1 MNALAE
7 EARELEKKLCGTRAV
22 RRSAAAAEVT
32 AREEGL
38 RGDELVTV
46 VERRCRAL
54 FPRQLVSL
62 TLFREDE
69 SPVGG
74 VSALGS
80 KRASALTSATR
91 MQRPELTA
99 AAWTGRRPTSARCC
113 ARPRWWATAPR
124 GPARARSAHGDLPG
138 RAGSIRSRG
147 TTGAR
152 ASAQSKDSGSSF
164 RIGSCRT
171 RCRDSSTM
179 TMAPTSSAAAE
190 PPASK
195 RGAR

>member
-32 AREEGL
+32 VREEGL

-113 ARPRWWATAPR
+113 ARPRWWATAPSGSCACSIGAR
-124 GPARARSAHGDLPG
+124 GPSGASRVDPVPRYYGSAGLSSVQRLRFVLPN
-138 RAGSIRSRG
+138 R
-147 TTGAR
+147 
-152 ASAQSKDSGSSF
+152 
-164 RIGSCRT
+164 
-171 RCRDSSTM
+171 
-179 TMAPTSSAAAE
+179 
-190 PPASK
+190 
-195 RGAR
+195 